1 MRDHLLIRLR
11 SNSTD
16 CTWAA
21 LDGDGR
27 LLGPVTSGPLDE
39 AARAVSNER
48 VIVLLPGSEVL
59 TTQAAVPNVGQSRVR
74 RMLPY
79 LLEENFAEDVER
91 LHFAVG
97 KRLDSGNHAVSAITR
112 AQLEIW
118 LERLESA
125 GVTPDAIYAD
135 TDGVPDTPS
144 TLNLIV
150 EGRCIYGRRPG
161 QPAFVLEGLDLPE
174 VYELLEAQS
183 DDRSDL
189 RHALI
194 HVDETA
200 QREHRSGIAE
210 LQTRL
215 SSVDVK
221 SLADDLLQR
230 LAATIVFQPG
240 ANLLQGRYAVKS
252 DWGELLRPWRAAAG
266 LLLAMVLVS
275 LVAQGID
282 YVRLQREDQ
291 ALAARLA
298 ASCEQQFSSARISVC
313 AIEVSRRLSDAG
325 QTTLASSET
334 FLTTLATVA
343 EYRGD
348 DSTIEALSYRN
359 RVMDLRLLVPN
370 VPALDQFAQNVI
382 RTDRFDVRI
391 ESTADSGTGIEG
403 RVRVAANEP

>member
-1 MRDHLLIRLR
+1 MRDHLLIRLH

-16 CTWAA
+16 CTWVA

-27 LLGPVTSGPLDE
+27 LLRPVMSGPLDE

-48 VIVLLPGSEVL
+48 VVVLLPGSEVL
-59 TTQAAVPNVGQSRVR
+59 TTQAAVPSVGQSRVR

-91 LHFAVG
+91 LHFAAG
-97 KRLDSGNHAVSAITR
+97 QRLDSGNLAISAITT

-118 LERLESA
+118 LELLESA

-161 QPAFVLEGLDLPE
+161 QPAFVLEGLDLRE

-183 DDRSDL
+183 EDRSDL

-194 HVDETA
+194 HVDEGA
-200 QREHRSGIAE
+200 EREHRSGIAE

-215 SSVDVK
+215 SSVDVR
-221 SLADDLLQR
+221 SLADDVLQR
-230 LAATIVFQPG
+230 LGATIVFQPG
-240 ANLLQGRYAVKS
+240 ANLLQGRYAAKS
-252 DWGELLRPWRAAAG
+252 NWASCFGPGVPAAG
-266 LLLAMVLVS
+266 LLLAMGLVS

-282 YVRLQREDQ
+282 YRRLQRQDQ
-291 ALAARLA
+291 ALTARLA
-298 ASCEQQFSSARISVC
+298 ASCEQEFRRREFRCARP
-313 AIEVSRRLSDAG
+313 R
-325 QTTLASSET
+325 
-334 FLTTLATVA
+334 
-343 EYRGD
+343 
-348 DSTIEALSYRN
+348 
-359 RVMDLRLLVPN
+359 
-370 VPALDQFAQNVI
+370 
-382 RTDRFDVRI
+382 
-391 ESTADSGTGIEG
+391 
-403 RVRVAANEP
+403 